1 MTSPAANISPQSAQ
15 AGQYVVLDTSVW
27 ASSLLPNDRN
37 HVAARDLIGGH
48 ISNGGQLVAPVLL
61 VVETSAT
68 IARLTQNPDLAR
80 NAVSQLYSFSLMHLL
95 PLDQELVDEAAG
107 LAAQFSLKGMDSI
120 YVAVAKRL
128 GIPLVTFDKEQL
140 TRPASIIQTIQP

>member
-1 MTSPAANISPQSAQ
+1 
-15 AGQYVVLDTSVW
+15 
-27 ASSLLPNDRN
+27 
-37 HVAARDLIGGH
+37 
-48 ISNGGQLVAPVLL
+48 
-61 VVETSAT
+61 
-68 IARLTQNPDLAR
+68 
-80 NAVSQLYSFSLMHLL
+80 MHLL